1 MLQQTQASR
10 VAPAFEAF
18 ITRFPTV
25 DALADS
31 SRGDVLREWAGLGY
45 HRRAVAL
52 HEAARIV
59 RRDHAGRI
67 PSDLSTLRTLPG
79 VGEYTAAAVASLGYG
94 LPVAAVDTNVRRI
107 WARVVHGAEPDEVPA
122 VRLRRDAG
130 AWLDRAH
137 PASWNQAVMDLG
149 RTVCRPA
156 PRCGECPL
164 RQWCRFAAT
173 GRSGRGSTRPQ
184 GSFEGSL
191 RQVRGAVVAHLRERS
206 PSTVG
211 SVTTATGYGPAT
223 VADAIRGL
231 AHDGVVDAT
240 PAALDG
246 RPRGRIAFPD

>member
-18 ITRFPTV
+18 LARFPTV
-25 DALADS
+25 DVLADA

-52 HEAARIV
+52 HDAARIV
-59 RRDHAGRI
+59 GRDHAGRI
-67 PSDLSTLRTLPG
+67 PSDLTILRTLPG

-94 LPVAAVDTNVRRI
+94 IPVAAVDTNVRRI
-107 WARVVHGAEPDEVPA
+107 WARVVHGAEPDEVA
-122 VRLRRDAG
+122 RLRDDAQ
-130 AWLDRAH
+130 AWLDPAR
-137 PASWNQAVMDLG
+137 PASWNQALMDLG

-164 RQWCRFAAT
+164 RRWCRFAAT
-173 GRSGRGSTRPQ
+173 GRAGRGSTRRQ
-184 GSFEGSL
+184 GPFEGSL

-211 SVTTATGYGPAT
+211 SVTTETGYGVAM

-231 AHDGVVDAT
+231 ARDGVVEAT
-240 PAALDG
+240 PAARDG
-246 RPRGRIAFPD
+246 RPRGRIAFPG